1 MDIPSEGAESSTK
14 RATNSYS
21 TEEWK
26 RKRGLITK
34 LYFEDGKTL
43 KDVRSILD
51 REHDFRPT

>member
-1 MDIPSEGAESSTK
+1 MERSSEGGESSTK

-26 RKRGLITK
+26 QKRGLITK

-43 KDVRSILD
+43 KEVRAMLEK
-51 REHDFRPT
+51 EHDFKPT